1 MLLRPDARHACRH
14 SSVGCC
20 LRLCLLSLVAAV
32 CWQRVPVC
40 NISNLEVSCCFAAY
54 IKISDKISHSS
65 SVQLS
70 QLPLSMPTG
79 FRFSID
85 NIRAFKLWCLT
96 SDASQNKREQLEQ
109 QGLAAMHAL
118 RDVEARFVHPPWNA
132 HLLQDHVQQQC
143 LCWGFK
149 ALARAAGRLD
159 LCTPGPLPAAALSL
173 WESSAGAD
181 VLLQLRDGGLPIN
194 AHAAV
199 LAARCHVLH
208 AAVAA
213 ERERVC
219 QVHWVRIALQMLL
232 K

>member
-1 MLLRPDARHACRH
+1 MPQ
-14 SSVGCC
+14 SVGKGC
-20 LRLCLLSLVAAV
+20 LYV
-32 CWQRVPVC
+32 
-40 NISNLEVSCCFAAY
+40 NLEVSCCSAAH
-54 IKISDKISHSS
+54 IKMRDNISHSS

-70 QLPLSMPTG
+70 QLLLSMPTG
-79 FRFSID
+79 FRFSMD

-96 SDASQNKREQLEQ
+96 SDASQNMREQLEQ
-109 QGLAAMHAL
+109 QGLVVMHAL

-132 HLLQDHVQQQC
+132 HLLQDHVRQQC

-173 WESSAGAD
+173 WESGAGAD
-181 VLLQLRDGGLPIN
+181 VLLQLRDGGAPVR

-213 ERERVC
+213 EREQVCRVQRVC
-219 QVHWVRIALQMLL
+219 IAWHMLL
-232 K
+232 E